1 MKWIFNPAIRLG
13 NQLSFKYKFLLWSCL
28 MLLPLAYSMTNLLGR
43 LQDDNVQA
51 NRELAGVANLAP
63 VPAIEQALLTH
74 RNLVTR
80 HAYEVDPVGDDQVK
94 AAAQAVDQSLQ
105 AFADTSQNNPSFEV
119 IQQGWAALQS
129 EAGKLEVEQSNLR
142 HDKLLTEVRHL
153 YKHITASSSL
163 IQDPALGTY
172 YMVILASERLPQ
184 LRDLLAQ
191 VRDRA
196 ATIAD
201 FGLFQAEG
209 YSGLRFRLDLIIATL
224 QELEADLTL
233 LYQIEPAYRAELG
246 QQTDALIQL
255 VRQGVET
262 MENKMM
268 KDQLVQLSTKEVQAL
283 GDKMDEAITA
293 LAGQVRQR
301 LEADLHQ
308 RLAANQ
314 RHFWWVTAPLT
325 ASLLLYL
332 YLMIGAYLSL
342 HDTVGRVRDIAARV
356 NAQDLSQHIEIIGQ
370 DELAAISRDY
380 NITLETLRTLM
391 QRVRENGVTVV
402 ESATEIEDR
411 TCRSQEVIADQQG
424 ETHQVATA
432 IKELAATSQDMAG
445 NALQAARMTQE
456 AQQVVGQGEAVVD
469 RTIKA
474 IDHINREVLRTAESI
489 GQLEQQCSQIGG
501 VISVIRGIA
510 EQTNLLALN
519 AAIEAARAGEQGR
532 GFAVVA
538 DEVRSLASRT
548 QGATVEIQQ
557 MIEQLQSGARASVN
571 AMSAASREAQEGVG
585 LAQEAQHAFGA
596 ITEKVDRMVD
606 TNAIIASAIEQQG
619 AVVNEIERNV
629 VRISDGSDEA
639 LQVAN
644 AARDAARQIHQLT
657 EQLRSMVQS
666 FVL

>member
-28 MLLPLAYSMTNLLGR
+28 MLLPLAYSMANLLGR
-43 LQDDNVQA
+43 LQDDSEQA
-51 NRELAGVANLAP
+51 NRELAGVVNLAP
-63 VPAIEQALLTH
+63 VPAIEQALLAH

-94 AAAQAVDQSLQ
+94 TAAQAVDQSLQ
-105 AFADTSQNNPSFEV
+105 AFADTRQNNPSFEV
-119 IQQGWAALQS
+119 LQQGWAALQS

-172 YMVILASERLPQ
+172 YMVILTSERLPQ

-209 YSGLRFRLDLIIATL
+209 YSGLRFRLDLINATL

-246 QQTDALIQL
+246 QQTDALMQL

-283 GDKMDEAITA
+283 GDNMDGAITA
-293 LAGQVRQR
+293 LAGHVRQR

-308 RLAANQ
+308 RLEANQ

-342 HDTVGRVRDIAARV
+342 RETVGRVRDIAARV
-356 NAQDLSQHIEIIGQ
+356 NARDLSQHIEIVGQ

-380 NITLETLRTLM
+380 NVTLETLRTLM
-391 QRVRENGVTVV
+391 LRVRENGVTVV
-402 ESATEIEDR
+402 ESATDIEAR

-456 AQQVVGQGEAVVD
+456 AQNVVGQGEDVVE

-474 IDHINREVLRTAESI
+474 IDHINREVLRTADTI

-538 DEVRSLASRT
+538 DEVRSLANRT

-557 MIEQLQSGARASVN
+557 MIEQLQSGARASVT
-571 AMSAASREAQEGVG
+571 AMSAASHEAQEGVG
-585 LAQEAQHAFGA
+585 LAQEAKQAFGA
-596 ITEKVDRMVD
+596 ITEKVDQMVD

-657 EQLRSMVQS
+657 EQLRAMVQS

>member
-43 LQDDNVQA
+43 LQDDNAQA
-51 NRELAGVANLAP
+51 NRELAGVVNLAP
-63 VPAIEQALLTH
+63 IPAIEQALLTH

-105 AFADTSQNNPSFEV
+105 AFADTRQHTPSFEV

-153 YKHITASSSL
+153 YKHITAASSL

-209 YSGLRFRLDLIIATL
+209 YSGLRFRLDLISATL

-246 QQTDALIQL
+246 QQTDALMQL

-293 LAGQVRQR
+293 LAGHVRQR
-301 LEADLHQ
+301 LEADLRQ
-308 RLAANQ
+308 RLEANQ

-342 HDTVGRVRDIAARV
+342 RETVARVRDIAARV
-356 NAQDLSQHIEIIGQ
+356 NAQDLSQHIEIVGQ

-380 NITLETLRTLM
+380 NVTLETLRTLM
-391 QRVRENGVTVV
+391 LRVRENGVTVV
-402 ESATEIEDR
+402 ESATEIEAR

-456 AQQVVGQGEAVVD
+456 AQNVVGQGEDVVE

-474 IDHINREVLRTAESI
+474 IDHINREVLRTADTI

-538 DEVRSLASRT
+538 DEVRSLANRT

-557 MIEQLQSGARASVN
+557 MIEQLQSGARASVT
-571 AMSAASREAQEGVG
+571 AMSAASHEAQEGVG
-585 LAQEAQHAFGA
+585 LAQEAQQAFGA

-657 EQLRSMVQS
+657 EQLRAMVQS

>member
-13 NQLSFKYKFLLWSCL
+13 NQLYFKYKFLIWSCL
-28 MLLPLAYSMTNLLGR
+28 MLLPLAYSMANLLGR

-51 NRELAGVANLAP
+51 NRELAGVVNLAP
-63 VPAIEQALLTH
+63 VPAIEQALITH

-94 AAAQAVDQSLQ
+94 AAAQAVAQSLQ
-105 AFADTSQNNPSFEV
+105 AFADTRQNNPSFEV

-209 YSGLRFRLDLIIATL
+209 YSGLRFRLDLISATL

-233 LYQIEPAYRAELG
+233 LYQIEPAYRAEQG

-268 KDQLVQLSTKEVQAL
+268 KDQLVQLSTKEVQAQ

-308 RLAANQ
+308 RLTANQ

-342 HDTVGRVRDIAARV
+342 RDTVGRVRDIAARV
-356 NAQDLSQHIEIIGQ
+356 NAQDLSQHIEIVGQ

-380 NITLETLRTLM
+380 NVTLETLRTLM
-391 QRVRENGVTVV
+391 RRVRENGVTVV
-402 ESATEIEDR
+402 ESATEIEAR

-456 AQQVVGQGEAVVD
+456 AQNVVGQGEDVVE

-474 IDHINREVLRTAESI
+474 IDHINREVLRTADTI

-538 DEVRSLASRT
+538 DEVRSLANRT

-557 MIEQLQSGARASVN
+557 MIEQLQSGARASVT
-571 AMSAASREAQEGVG
+571 AMSAASHEAQEGVG
-585 LAQEAQHAFGA
+585 LAQEAKQAFGA

-657 EQLRSMVQS
+657 EQLRAMVQS

>member
-43 LQDDNVQA
+43 LQDDNAQA
-51 NRELAGVANLAP
+51 NRELAGVVNLAP
-63 VPAIEQALLTH
+63 IPAIEQALLTH
-74 RNLVTR
+74 RNLMTR
-80 HAYEVDPVGDDQVK
+80 HAYEVDPVGDDQLK
-94 AAAQAVDQSLQ
+94 AAAQAVELSLQ
-105 AFADTSQNNPSFEV
+105 AFADTRQNNPSFEV

-209 YSGLRFRLDLIIATL
+209 YSGLRFRLDLISATL

-233 LYQIEPAYRAELG
+233 LYQMEPAYRAELG

-255 VRQGVET
+255 VRQGIET

-301 LEADLHQ
+301 LEADLRQ

-342 HDTVGRVRDIAARV
+342 RDTVGRVRDIAARV
-356 NAQDLSQHIEIIGQ
+356 NAQDLSQHIEIVGQ

-380 NITLETLRTLM
+380 NVTLETLRTLM
-391 QRVRENGVTVV
+391 LRVRENGVTVV
-402 ESATEIEDR
+402 ESATEIEAR

-456 AQQVVGQGEAVVD
+456 AQNVVGQGEAVVD

-474 IDHINREVLRTAESI
+474 IDHINREVLRTADTI

-538 DEVRSLASRT
+538 DEVRSLANRT

-557 MIEQLQSGARASVN
+557 MIEQLQSGARASVT
-571 AMSAASREAQEGVG
+571 AMSAASHEAQEGVG
-585 LAQEAQHAFGA
+585 LAQEAKQAFGA

-657 EQLRSMVQS
+657 EQLRAMVQS

>member
-43 LQDDNVQA
+43 LQDDNAQA
-51 NRELAGVANLAP
+51 NRELAGVVNLAP

-74 RNLVTR
+74 RNLVTQ
-80 HAYEVDPVGDDQVK
+80 HAYEQNPVGEDKVK
-94 AAAQAVDQSLQ
+94 AAAQAVDDSLRT
-105 AFADTSQNNPSFEV
+105 FADTRQENPAFDALK
-119 IQQGWAALQS
+119 QGWAALQS
-129 EAGKLEVEQSNLR
+129 EGSKLEVDQSNLR

-172 YMVILASERLPQ
+172 YMVILANERLPQ
-184 LRDLLAQ
+184 LRDLLTQ

-209 YSGLRFRLDLIIATL
+209 YSGLRFRLDLISATL

-233 LYQIEPAYRAELG
+233 LYQMEPAYRAELG

-255 VRQGVET
+255 VRQGIET

-293 LAGQVRQR
+293 LAGQVRQQ

-325 ASLLLYL
+325 ISLLLYL

-342 HDTVGRVRDIAARV
+342 RETVGRVRDIAARV
-356 NAQDLSQHIEIIGQ
+356 NAQDLSQHIEIVGQ

-380 NITLETLRTLM
+380 NVTLETLRTLM
-391 QRVRENGVTVV
+391 LRVRENGVTVV
-402 ESATEIEDR
+402 ESATEIEAR
-411 TCRSQEVIADQQG
+411 TSRSQEVIADQQG

-456 AQQVVGQGEAVVD
+456 AQNVVGQGEDVVE

-474 IDHINREVLRTAESI
+474 IDHINREVLRTADTI

-538 DEVRSLASRT
+538 DEVRSLANRT

-557 MIEQLQSGARASVN
+557 MIEQLQSGARASVT
-571 AMSAASREAQEGVG
+571 AMSAASHEAQEGVG
-585 LAQEAQHAFGA
+585 LAQEAKQAFGA

-644 AARDAARQIHQLT
+644 AASDAARQIHQLT
-657 EQLRSMVQS
+657 EQLRAMVQS

>member
-51 NRELAGVANLAP
+51 NRELAGVVNLTP

-94 AAAQAVDQSLQ
+94 AAAQTVDQSLQ
-105 AFADTSQNNPSFEV
+105 AFADTRQNTPSFEV

-209 YSGLRFRLDLIIATL
+209 YSGLRFRLDLISATL

-246 QQTDALIQL
+246 QQTDALMQL

-301 LEADLHQ
+301 LEADLRQ

-342 HDTVGRVRDIAARV
+342 RETVARVRDIAARV
-356 NAQDLSQHIEIIGQ
+356 NAQDLSQHIEIVGQ

-380 NITLETLRTLM
+380 NVTLETLRTLM
-391 QRVRENGVTVV
+391 LRVRENGVTVV
-402 ESATEIEDR
+402 ESATDIEAR

-432 IKELAATSQDMAG
+432 IKELAATLQDMAG

-456 AQQVVGQGEAVVD
+456 AQNVVGQGEDVVE

-474 IDHINREVLRTAESI
+474 IDHINREVLRTADTI

-538 DEVRSLASRT
+538 DEVRSLANRT

-557 MIEQLQSGARASVN
+557 MIEQLQSGARASVT
-571 AMSAASREAQEGVG
+571 AMSAASHEAQEGVG
-585 LAQEAQHAFGA
+585 LAQEAKQAFGA

-657 EQLRSMVQS
+657 EQLRAMVQS

>member
-105 AFADTSQNNPSFEV
+105 AFADTRQNNPSFEV

-209 YSGLRFRLDLIIATL
+209 YSGLRFRLDLISATL

-262 MENKMM
+262 IENKMM

-293 LAGQVRQR
+293 LAGQVRRR

-308 RLAANQ
+308 RLTDNQ

-342 HDTVGRVRDIAARV
+342 RDTVGRVRDIAARV
-356 NAQDLSQHIEIIGQ
+356 NAQDLSQHIEIVGQ

-380 NITLETLRTLM
+380 NVTLETLRTLM
-391 QRVRENGVTVV
+391 LRVRENGVTVV
-402 ESATEIEDR
+402 ESATEIEAR

-456 AQQVVGQGEAVVD
+456 AQNVVGQGEDVVE

-474 IDHINREVLRTAESI
+474 IDHINREVLRTADTI

-501 VISVIRGIA
+501 VISVIRSIA

-538 DEVRSLASRT
+538 DEVRSLANRT

-557 MIEQLQSGARASVN
+557 MIEQLQSGARASVT
-571 AMSAASREAQEGVG
+571 AMSAASHEAQEGVG
-585 LAQEAQHAFGA
+585 LAQEAKQAFGA

-657 EQLRSMVQS
+657 EQLRAMVQS

>member
-51 NRELAGVANLAP
+51 NRELAGVVNLAP

-80 HAYEVDPVGDDQVK
+80 HAYEVDPVGDDQVN

-105 AFADTSQNNPSFEV
+105 AFADTRQNNPSFEV
-119 IQQGWAALQS
+119 IQQSWAALQS

-209 YSGLRFRLDLIIATL
+209 YSGLRFRLDLISATL

-233 LYQIEPAYRAELG
+233 LYQMEPAYRAELG

-268 KDQLVQLSTKEVQAL
+268 KDQLAQLSTKEVQAL

-293 LAGQVRQR
+293 VAGQVRQR

-308 RLAANQ
+308 RLTANQ
-314 RHFWWVTAPLT
+314 RHFWWITAPLT

-342 HDTVGRVRDIAARV
+342 RDTVGRVRDIAARV
-356 NAQDLSQHIEIIGQ
+356 NAQDLSQHIEIVGQ

-380 NITLETLRTLM
+380 NVTLETLRTLM
-391 QRVRENGVTVV
+391 LRVRENGVTVV
-402 ESATEIEDR
+402 ESATEIEAR

-456 AQQVVGQGEAVVD
+456 AQNVVGQGEDVVE

-474 IDHINREVLRTAESI
+474 IDHINREVLRTADTI

-501 VISVIRGIA
+501 VISVIRSIA

-538 DEVRSLASRT
+538 DEVRSLANRT

-557 MIEQLQSGARASVN
+557 MIEQLQSGARASVT
-571 AMSAASREAQEGVG
+571 AMSAASHEAQEGVG
-585 LAQEAQHAFGA
+585 LAQEAKQAFGA

-644 AARDAARQIHQLT
+644 TARDAARQIHQLT
-657 EQLRSMVQS
+657 EQLRAMVQS

>member
-51 NRELAGVANLAP
+51 NRELAGVVNLTP

-105 AFADTSQNNPSFEV
+105 AFADTRQNNPSFEV

-209 YSGLRFRLDLIIATL
+209 YSGLRFRLDLISATL

-233 LYQIEPAYRAELG
+233 LYQIEPAYRTELG
-246 QQTDALIQL
+246 QQTDALMQL

-301 LEADLHQ
+301 LEADLRQ

-342 HDTVGRVRDIAARV
+342 RETVGRVRDIAARV
-356 NAQDLSQHIEIIGQ
+356 NAQDLSQHIEIVGQ

-380 NITLETLRTLM
+380 NVTLETLRTLM
-391 QRVRENGVTVV
+391 LRVRENGVTVV
-402 ESATEIEDR
+402 ESATEIEAR

-456 AQQVVGQGEAVVD
+456 AQNVVGQGEDVVE

-474 IDHINREVLRTAESI
+474 INHINREVLRTADTI

-538 DEVRSLASRT
+538 DEVRSLANRT

-557 MIEQLQSGARASVN
+557 MIEQLQSGARASVT
-571 AMSAASREAQEGVG
+571 AMSAASHEAQEGVG
-585 LAQEAQHAFGA
+585 LAQEAKQAFGA

-657 EQLRSMVQS
+657 EQLRAMVQS

>member
-1 MKWIFNPAIRLG
+1 MQWIFNPAIRLG

-51 NRELAGVANLAP
+51 NRELAGVVNLAP
-63 VPAIEQALLTH
+63 IPAIEQALLTH

-105 AFADTSQNNPSFEV
+105 AFADTRQNNPSFEV

-129 EAGKLEVEQSNLR
+129 KAKLEVEQSNLH

-209 YSGLRFRLDLIIATL
+209 YSGLRFRLDLISATL
-224 QELEADLTL
+224 QELEADLIL

-314 RHFWWVTAPLT
+314 RHFWWVTASLT
-325 ASLLLYL
+325 VSLLLYL

-342 HDTVGRVRDIAARV
+342 RDTVGRVRDIAARV
-356 NAQDLSQHIEIIGQ
+356 NAQDLSQHIEIVGQ

-380 NITLETLRTLM
+380 NVTLETLRTLM
-391 QRVRENGVTVV
+391 RRVRENGVTVV
-402 ESATEIEDR
+402 ESATEIEAR

-456 AQQVVGQGEAVVD
+456 AQNVVGQGEDVVE

-474 IDHINREVLRTAESI
+474 IDHINREVLRTADTI

-538 DEVRSLASRT
+538 DEVRSLANRT

-557 MIEQLQSGARASVN
+557 MIEQLQSGARASVT
-571 AMSAASREAQEGVG
+571 AMSAASHEAQEGVG
-585 LAQEAQHAFGA
+585 LAQEAKQAFGA

-606 TNAIIASAIEQQG
+606 TNAIIANAIEQQG

-657 EQLRSMVQS
+657 EQLRAMVQS

>member
-28 MLLPLAYSMTNLLGR
+28 MLLPLAYSMANLLGR

-51 NRELAGVANLAP
+51 NRELAGVVNLTP

-105 AFADTSQNNPSFEV
+105 AFADTRQNNPSFEV

-209 YSGLRFRLDLIIATL
+209 YSGLRFRLDLISATL

-233 LYQIEPAYRAELG
+233 LYQMEPAYRAELG
-246 QQTDALIQL
+246 KQTDALIQL

-293 LAGQVRQR
+293 LASQVRQR
-301 LEADLHQ
+301 LEADLRQ

-325 ASLLLYL
+325 VSLLLYL

-342 HDTVGRVRDIAARV
+342 RDTVGRVRDIAARV
-356 NAQDLSQHIEIIGQ
+356 NAQDLSQHIEIVGQ

-380 NITLETLRTLM
+380 NVTLETLRTLM
-391 QRVRENGVTVV
+391 LRVRENGVTVV
-402 ESATEIEDR
+402 ESATEIEAR

-456 AQQVVGQGEAVVD
+456 AQNVVGQGEDVVE

-474 IDHINREVLRTAESI
+474 IDHINREVLRTADTI

-538 DEVRSLASRT
+538 DEVRSLANRT

-557 MIEQLQSGARASVN
+557 MIEQLQSGARASVT
-571 AMSAASREAQEGVG
+571 AMSAASHEAQEGVG
-585 LAQEAQHAFGA
+585 LAQEAKQAFGA

-657 EQLRSMVQS
+657 EQLRAMVQS

>member
-51 NRELAGVANLAP
+51 NRELAGVVNLTP

-94 AAAQAVDQSLQ
+94 AAAQTVDQSLQ
-105 AFADTSQNNPSFEV
+105 AFANTRQPPPSFEV

-209 YSGLRFRLDLIIATL
+209 YSGLRFRLDLISATL

-233 LYQIEPAYRAELG
+233 LYQMEPAYRAELG

-308 RLAANQ
+308 RLTANQ

-342 HDTVGRVRDIAARV
+342 RDTVGRVRDIAARV
-356 NAQDLSQHIEIIGQ
+356 NAQDLSQHIEIVGQ

-380 NITLETLRTLM
+380 NVTLETLRTLM
-391 QRVRENGVTVV
+391 LRVRENGVTVV
-402 ESATEIEDR
+402 ESATEIEAR

-456 AQQVVGQGEAVVD
+456 AQNVVGQGEDVVE
-469 RTIKA
+469 RTIRA
-474 IDHINREVLRTAESI
+474 IDHINREVLRTADTI

-538 DEVRSLASRT
+538 DEVRSLANRT

-557 MIEQLQSGARASVN
+557 MIEQLQSGARASVT
-571 AMSAASREAQEGVG
+571 AMSAASHEAQEGVG
-585 LAQEAQHAFGA
+585 LAQEAKQAFGA

-657 EQLRSMVQS
+657 EQLRAMVQS

>member
-43 LQDDNVQA
+43 LQDDNAQA
-51 NRELAGVANLAP
+51 NRELAGVVNLAP
-63 VPAIEQALLTH
+63 IPAIEQALLTH
-74 RNLVTR
+74 RNLMTR
-80 HAYEVDPVGDDQVK
+80 HAYEVDPVGDDQLK

-105 AFADTSQNNPSFEV
+105 AFADTRQNNPSFEV

-209 YSGLRFRLDLIIATL
+209 YSGLRFRLDLISATL

-246 QQTDALIQL
+246 QQTDALMQL

-283 GDKMDEAITA
+283 GDKIDEAITA

-325 ASLLLYL
+325 VSLLLYL

-342 HDTVGRVRDIAARV
+342 RDTVGRVRDIAARV
-356 NAQDLSQHIEIIGQ
+356 NAQDLSQHIEIVGQ

-380 NITLETLRTLM
+380 NVTLETLRTLM
-391 QRVRENGVTVV
+391 LRVRENGVTVV
-402 ESATEIEDR
+402 ESATEIEAR

-456 AQQVVGQGEAVVD
+456 AQNVVGQGEDVVE

-474 IDHINREVLRTAESI
+474 IDHINREVLRTADTI

-538 DEVRSLASRT
+538 DEVRSLANRT

-557 MIEQLQSGARASVN
+557 MIEQLQSGARASVT
-571 AMSAASREAQEGVG
+571 AMSAASHEAQEGVG
-585 LAQEAQHAFGA
+585 LAQEAKQAFGA

-657 EQLRSMVQS
+657 EQLRAMVQS

>member
-43 LQDDNVQA
+43 LQDDNTQA
-51 NRELAGVANLAP
+51 NRELAGVVNLAP
-63 VPAIEQALLTH
+63 IPAIEQALLTH
-74 RNLVTR
+74 RNLMTR

-94 AAAQAVDQSLQ
+94 SAAQAVEQSLQ
-105 AFADTSQNNPSFEV
+105 AFADTHQNNPSFEV

-153 YKHITASSSL
+153 YKHITAASSL

-209 YSGLRFRLDLIIATL
+209 YSGLRFRLDLISATL

-246 QQTDALIQL
+246 QQTDALMQL

-293 LAGQVRQR
+293 LAGHVRQR
-301 LEADLHQ
+301 LEADLRQ

-342 HDTVGRVRDIAARV
+342 RETVARVRDIAARV
-356 NAQDLSQHIEIIGQ
+356 NAQDLSQHIEIVGQ

-380 NITLETLRTLM
+380 NVTLETLRTLM
-391 QRVRENGVTVV
+391 LRVRENGVTVV
-402 ESATEIEDR
+402 ESATEIEAR

-456 AQQVVGQGEAVVD
+456 AQNVVGQGEDVVE

-474 IDHINREVLRTAESI
+474 IDHINREVLRTAETI

-538 DEVRSLASRT
+538 DEVRSLANRT

-557 MIEQLQSGARASVN
+557 MIEQLQSGARASVT
-571 AMSAASREAQEGVG
+571 AMSAASHEAQEGVG
-585 LAQEAQHAFGA
+585 LAQEAQQAFGA

-657 EQLRSMVQS
+657 EQLRTMV
-666 FVL
+666 

>member
-28 MLLPLAYSMTNLLGR
+28 MLLPLAYSMANLLGR

-51 NRELAGVANLAP
+51 NRELAGVVNLAP

-80 HAYEVDPVGDDQVK
+80 HAYEVDPVDDDQVK

-105 AFADTSQNNPSFEV
+105 AFADTRQNNPSFEV
-119 IQQGWAALQS
+119 IQQGWAALQG

-184 LRDLLAQ
+184 MRDLLAQ

-209 YSGLRFRLDLIIATL
+209 YSGLRFRLDLISATL

-283 GDKMDEAITA
+283 GDKMDEAITT

-342 HDTVGRVRDIAARV
+342 RNTVGRVRDIAARV
-356 NAQDLSQHIEIIGQ
+356 NAQDLSQHIEIVGQ

-380 NITLETLRTLM
+380 NVTLETLRTLM
-391 QRVRENGVTVV
+391 LRVRENGVTVV
-402 ESATEIEDR
+402 ESATEIEAR

-432 IKELAATSQDMAG
+432 IKELSATSQDMAG

-456 AQQVVGQGEAVVD
+456 AQNVVGQGEDVVE

-474 IDHINREVLRTAESI
+474 IDHINREVLRTADTI

-538 DEVRSLASRT
+538 DEVRSLANRT

-557 MIEQLQSGARASVN
+557 MIEQLQSGARASVT
-571 AMSAASREAQEGVG
+571 AMSAASHEAQEGVG
-585 LAQEAQHAFGA
+585 LAQEAKQAFGA

-657 EQLRSMVQS
+657 EQLRAMVQS

>member
-43 LQDDNVQA
+43 LHDDNVQA
-51 NRELAGVANLAP
+51 NRELAGVANLAL

-105 AFADTSQNNPSFEV
+105 AFADTRQNNPSFEV

-209 YSGLRFRLDLIIATL
+209 YSGLRFRLDLISATL

-246 QQTDALIQL
+246 QQTDALMQL

-301 LEADLHQ
+301 LEADLRQ

-314 RHFWWVTAPLT
+314 HHFWWVTAPLT

-342 HDTVGRVRDIAARV
+342 RETVGRVRDIAARV
-356 NAQDLSQHIEIIGQ
+356 NAQDLSQHIEIVGQ

-380 NITLETLRTLM
+380 NVTLETLRTLM
-391 QRVRENGVTVV
+391 LRVRENGVTVV
-402 ESATEIEDR
+402 ESATEIEAR

-456 AQQVVGQGEAVVD
+456 AQNVVGQGEDVVE

-474 IDHINREVLRTAESI
+474 IDHINREVLRTADTI

-519 AAIEAARAGEQGR
+519 AAIEAARAGDQGR

-538 DEVRSLASRT
+538 DEVRSLANRT

-557 MIEQLQSGARASVN
+557 MIEQLQSGARASVT
-571 AMSAASREAQEGVG
+571 AMSAASHEAQEGVG
-585 LAQEAQHAFGA
+585 LAQEAKQAFGA

-657 EQLRSMVQS
+657 EQLRAMVQS

>member
-1 MKWIFNPAIRLG
+1 MKWIFNPAIKLG

-28 MLLPLAYSMTNLLGR
+28 MLLPLAYSMTNLLGQ
-43 LQDDNVQA
+43 LQDDNAQA
-51 NRELAGVANLAP
+51 NRELAGVVNLIP

-74 RNLVTR
+74 RNLMTR

-94 AAAQAVDQSLQ
+94 TAAQAVDQSLQ
-105 AFADTSQNNPSFEV
+105 AFADTRQNTPSFKV

-209 YSGLRFRLDLIIATL
+209 YSGLRFRLDLISATL

-255 VRQGVET
+255 VRQWGET

-325 ASLLLYL
+325 VSLLLYL

-342 HDTVGRVRDIAARV
+342 RETVGRVRDIAARV
-356 NAQDLSQHIEIIGQ
+356 NAQDLSQHIEIVGQ

-380 NITLETLRTLM
+380 NVTLETLRTLM
-391 QRVRENGVTVV
+391 RRVRENGVTVV

-411 TCRSQEVIADQQG
+411 TCRSQEVIAAQQG

-571 AMSAASREAQEGVG
+571 AMSAASREAQEGVD

-657 EQLRSMVQS
+657 EQLSAMVQS

>member
-51 NRELAGVANLAP
+51 NRELAGVVNLAP
-63 VPAIEQALLTH
+63 VPAIEQALLIH

-80 HAYEVDPVGDDQVK
+80 HAYEADPVGDDQVK

-105 AFADTSQNNPSFEV
+105 AFADTHQNNPSFEV

-209 YSGLRFRLDLIIATL
+209 YSGLRFRLDLISATL

-342 HDTVGRVRDIAARV
+342 RDTVGRVRDIAARV
-356 NAQDLSQHIEIIGQ
+356 NAQDLSQHIEIVGQ

-380 NITLETLRTLM
+380 NVTLETLRTLM
-391 QRVRENGVTVV
+391 LRVRENGVTVV
-402 ESATEIEDR
+402 ESATEIEAR
-411 TCRSQEVIADQQG
+411 TCRSQEVIAAQQG

-501 VISVIRGIA
+501 VISVIRSIA

-538 DEVRSLASRT
+538 DEVRSLANRT

-557 MIEQLQSGARASVN
+557 MIEQLQSGARASVT
-571 AMSAASREAQEGVG
+571 AMSAASHEAQEGVG
-585 LAQEAQHAFGA
+585 LAQEAKQAFGA

-657 EQLRSMVQS
+657 EQLRAMVQS

>member
-43 LQDDNVQA
+43 LQDDNAQA
-51 NRELAGVANLAP
+51 NRELTGVVNLAP

-105 AFADTSQNNPSFEV
+105 AFADTRQNNPSFEV

-209 YSGLRFRLDLIIATL
+209 YSGLRFRLDLISATL

-342 HDTVGRVRDIAARV
+342 RDTVGRVRDIAARV
-356 NAQDLSQHIEIIGQ
+356 NAQDLSQHIEIVGQ

-380 NITLETLRTLM
+380 NVTLETLRTLM
-391 QRVRENGVTVV
+391 LRVRENGVTVV
-402 ESATEIEDR
+402 ESATEIEAR

-456 AQQVVGQGEAVVD
+456 AQNVVGQGEDVVE

-474 IDHINREVLRTAESI
+474 IDHINREVLRTADTI

-519 AAIEAARAGEQGR
+519 AAIEAARASEQGR

-538 DEVRSLASRT
+538 DEVRSLANRT

-557 MIEQLQSGARASVN
+557 MIEQLQSGARASVT
-571 AMSAASREAQEGVG
+571 AMSAASHEAQEGVG
-585 LAQEAQHAFGA
+585 LAQEAKQAFGA

-657 EQLRSMVQS
+657 EQLRAMVQS

>member
-51 NRELAGVANLAP
+51 NRELAGVVNLTP

-105 AFADTSQNNPSFEV
+105 AFADTRQNNPSFEV
-119 IQQGWAALQS
+119 IQQGWAALQN

-209 YSGLRFRLDLIIATL
+209 YSGLRFRLDLISATL

-308 RLAANQ
+308 RLTANQ

-342 HDTVGRVRDIAARV
+342 RETVGRVRDIAARV
-356 NAQDLSQHIEIIGQ
+356 NAQDLSQHIEIVGQ

-380 NITLETLRTLM
+380 NVTLETLRTLM
-391 QRVRENGVTVV
+391 LRVRENGVTVV
-402 ESATEIEDR
+402 ESATEIEAR
-411 TCRSQEVIADQQG
+411 TSRSQEVIADQQG

-456 AQQVVGQGEAVVD
+456 AQNVVGQGEDVVE

-474 IDHINREVLRTAESI
+474 IDHINREVLRTADTI

-538 DEVRSLASRT
+538 DEVRSLANRT
-548 QGATVEIQQ
+548 QGATVETQQ
-557 MIEQLQSGARASVN
+557 MIEQLQSGARASVT
-571 AMSAASREAQEGVG
+571 AMSAASHEAQEGVG
-585 LAQEAQHAFGA
+585 LAQEAKQAFGA

-657 EQLRSMVQS
+657 EQLRAMVQS

>member
-51 NRELAGVANLAP
+51 NRELAGVVNLAP
-63 VPAIEQALLTH
+63 VPAIEQALLNH

-80 HAYEVDPVGDDQVK
+80 HAHEVDPVGDDQVK

-105 AFADTSQNNPSFEV
+105 AFADTRQNNPSFEV
-119 IQQGWAALQS
+119 IKQGWAALQG

-209 YSGLRFRLDLIIATL
+209 YSGLRFRLDLISATL

-268 KDQLVQLSTKEVQAL
+268 KDQLMQLSTKEVQAL

-301 LEADLHQ
+301 LEADLRQ

-342 HDTVGRVRDIAARV
+342 RETVARVRDIAARV
-356 NAQDLSQHIEIIGQ
+356 NTQDLSQHIEIVGL

-380 NITLETLRTLM
+380 NVTLETLRTLM
-391 QRVRENGVTVV
+391 LRVRENGVTVV
-402 ESATEIEDR
+402 ESATEIEAR

-456 AQQVVGQGEAVVD
+456 AQNVVGQGEDVVE

-474 IDHINREVLRTAESI
+474 IDHINREVLRTADTI

-538 DEVRSLASRT
+538 DEVRSLANRT

-557 MIEQLQSGARASVN
+557 MIEQLQSGARASVT
-571 AMSAASREAQEGVG
+571 AMSAASHEAQEGVG
-585 LAQEAQHAFGA
+585 LAQEAKQAFGA

-657 EQLRSMVQS
+657 EQLRAMVQS

>member
-43 LQDDNVQA
+43 LHDDNVQA
-51 NRELAGVANLAP
+51 NRELAGVANLTP

-80 HAYEVDPVGDDQVK
+80 HAYELDPVGDDQVK

-105 AFADTSQNNPSFEV
+105 AFADTRQNNPSFEV

-209 YSGLRFRLDLIIATL
+209 YSGLRFRLDLISATL

-293 LAGQVRQR
+293 LAGEVRQR

-325 ASLLLYL
+325 ACLLLYL

-342 HDTVGRVRDIAARV
+342 RETVGRVRDIAARV
-356 NAQDLSQHIEIIGQ
+356 NAQDLSQHIEIVGQ

-380 NITLETLRTLM
+380 NVTLETLRTLM
-391 QRVRENGVTVV
+391 LRVRENGVTVV
-402 ESATEIEDR
+402 ESATEIEAR

-456 AQQVVGQGEAVVD
+456 AQNVVGQGEDVVE

-474 IDHINREVLRTAESI
+474 IDHINREVLRTADTI

-538 DEVRSLASRT
+538 DEVRSLANRT

-557 MIEQLQSGARASVN
+557 MIEQLQSGARASVT
-571 AMSAASREAQEGVG
+571 AMSAASHEAQEGVG
-585 LAQEAQHAFGA
+585 LAQEAKQAFGA

-657 EQLRSMVQS
+657 EQLRAMVQS

>member
-28 MLLPLAYSMTNLLGR
+28 MLLPLAYSMANLLGR

-51 NRELAGVANLAP
+51 NRELAGVVNLTP

-105 AFADTSQNNPSFEV
+105 AFADTRQNNPSFEV

-209 YSGLRFRLDLIIATL
+209 YSGLRFRLDLISATL

-283 GDKMDEAITA
+283 GDNMDEAITA

-325 ASLLLYL
+325 VSLLLYL

-342 HDTVGRVRDIAARV
+342 RDTVGRVRDIAARV
-356 NAQDLSQHIEIIGQ
+356 NAQDLSQHIEIVGQ

-380 NITLETLRTLM
+380 NVTLETLRTLM
-391 QRVRENGVTVV
+391 RRVRENGVTVV
-402 ESATEIEDR
+402 ESATEIEAR

-456 AQQVVGQGEAVVD
+456 AQNVVGQGEDVVE

-474 IDHINREVLRTAESI
+474 IDHINREILRTAESI

-538 DEVRSLASRT
+538 DEVRSLANRT

-557 MIEQLQSGARASVN
+557 MIEQLQSGARASVT
-571 AMSAASREAQEGVG
+571 AMSAASHEAQEGVG
-585 LAQEAQHAFGA
+585 LAQEAKQAFGA

-657 EQLRSMVQS
+657 EQLRAMVQS

>member
-28 MLLPLAYSMTNLLGR
+28 MLLPLAYSMANLLGR
-43 LQDDNVQA
+43 LQDDNAQA
-51 NRELAGVANLAP
+51 NRELAGVANLTP

-94 AAAQAVDQSLQ
+94 AAAQIVAQSLQ
-105 AFADTSQNNPSFEV
+105 AFADTRQNNPSFEV
-119 IQQGWAALQS
+119 IQQGWAALLS

-209 YSGLRFRLDLIIATL
+209 YSGLRFRLDLISATL

-233 LYQIEPAYRAELG
+233 LYQMEPAYRAELG

-283 GDKMDEAITA
+283 GDKVDEAITA

-301 LEADLHQ
+301 LEADLHH

-325 ASLLLYL
+325 VSLLLYL

-342 HDTVGRVRDIAARV
+342 RDTVGRVRDIAARV
-356 NAQDLSQHIEIIGQ
+356 NAQDLSQHIEIVGQ

-380 NITLETLRTLM
+380 NVTLETLRTLM
-391 QRVRENGVTVV
+391 LRVRENGVTVV
-402 ESATEIEDR
+402 ESATEIEAR

-456 AQQVVGQGEAVVD
+456 AQNVVGQGEDVVE

-474 IDHINREVLRTAESI
+474 IDHINREVLRTADTI

-538 DEVRSLASRT
+538 DEVRSLANRT

-557 MIEQLQSGARASVN
+557 MIEQLQSGARASVT
-571 AMSAASREAQEGVG
+571 AMSAASHEAQEGVG
-585 LAQEAQHAFGA
+585 LAQEAKQAFGA

-657 EQLRSMVQS
+657 EQLRAMVQS

>member
-28 MLLPLAYSMTNLLGR
+28 MLLPLAYSMANLLGR

-105 AFADTSQNNPSFEV
+105 AFADTRQNNPSFEV
-119 IQQGWAALQS
+119 IQPGWAALQS

-209 YSGLRFRLDLIIATL
+209 YSGLRFRLDLISATL

-268 KDQLVQLSTKEVQAL
+268 KDQLVQLPTKEVQAL

-342 HDTVGRVRDIAARV
+342 RETVGRVRDIAARV
-356 NAQDLSQHIEIIGQ
+356 NAQDLSQHIEIVGQ

-380 NITLETLRTLM
+380 NVTLETLRTLM
-391 QRVRENGVTVV
+391 LRVRENGVTVV
-402 ESATEIEDR
+402 ESATEIEAR

-456 AQQVVGQGEAVVD
+456 AQNVVGQGEDVVE

-474 IDHINREVLRTAESI
+474 IDHINREVLRTADTI

-538 DEVRSLASRT
+538 DEVRSLANRT

-557 MIEQLQSGARASVN
+557 MIEQLQSGARASVT
-571 AMSAASREAQEGVG
+571 AMSAASHEAQEGVG
-585 LAQEAQHAFGA
+585 LAQEAKQAFGA

-657 EQLRSMVQS
+657 EQLRAMVQS

>member
-43 LQDDNVQA
+43 LQDDNAQA
-51 NRELAGVANLAP
+51 NRELAGVVNLAP
-63 VPAIEQALLTH
+63 IPAIEQALLTH
-74 RNLVTR
+74 RNLMTR
-80 HAYEVDPVGDDQVK
+80 HAYEVDPVGDDQLK

-105 AFADTSQNNPSFEV
+105 AFADTRQHNPSFEV

-209 YSGLRFRLDLIIATL
+209 YSGLRFRLDLISATL

-246 QQTDALIQL
+246 QQTDALMQL

-301 LEADLHQ
+301 LEADLRQ

-342 HDTVGRVRDIAARV
+342 RETVARVRDIAARV
-356 NAQDLSQHIEIIGQ
+356 NAQDLSQHIEIVGQ

-380 NITLETLRTLM
+380 NVTLETLRTLM
-391 QRVRENGVTVV
+391 LRVRENGVTVV
-402 ESATEIEDR
+402 ESATEIEAR

-456 AQQVVGQGEAVVD
+456 AQNVVGQGEDVVE

-474 IDHINREVLRTAESI
+474 IDHINREVLRTADTI

-538 DEVRSLASRT
+538 DEVRSLANRT

-557 MIEQLQSGARASVN
+557 MIEQLQSGARASVT
-571 AMSAASREAQEGVG
+571 AMSAASHEAQEGVG
-585 LAQEAQHAFGA
+585 LAQEAQQAFGA

-657 EQLRSMVQS
+657 EQLRAMVQS

>member
-28 MLLPLAYSMTNLLGR
+28 MLLPLAYSMANLLGR
-43 LQDDNVQA
+43 LQDDNEQA
-51 NRELAGVANLAP
+51 RKELAGVINLTP

-74 RNLVTR
+74 RNLVTQ
-80 HAYEVDPVGDDQVK
+80 HAYEQNPVGEDKVK
-94 AAAQAVDQSLQ
+94 AAAQAVEDSLR
-105 AFADTSQNNPSFEV
+105 AFADTRQENPAFDALK
-119 IQQGWAALQS
+119 QGWTALQS
-129 EAGKLEVEQSNLR
+129 EGSKQEVDQSNLR

-153 YKHITASSSL
+153 YKNITAASSL

-172 YMVILASERLPQ
+172 YMVILTSERLPQ

-209 YSGLRFRLDLIIATL
+209 YSGLRFRLDLINATL

-246 QQTDALIQL
+246 QQTDALLQQ
-255 VRQGVET
+255 VRQGVDT

-268 KDQLVQLSTKEVQAL
+268 KDQLVQLSTKEVLAL
-283 GDKMDEAITA
+283 GDGLDNTITK

-308 RLAANQ
+308 RMAANQ

-325 ASLLLYL
+325 AILLLYI

-342 HDTVGRVRDIAARV
+342 RDTVGRVREIAARV
-356 NAQDLSQHIEIIGQ
+356 NAQDLSQHIEIVGQ

-391 QRVRENGVTVV
+391 RRVRENGVTVV

-411 TCRSQEVIADQQG
+411 TCRSQEVIAAQQG

-644 AARDAARQIHQLT
+644 EARDAARQIHQLT

>member
-28 MLLPLAYSMTNLLGR
+28 MLLPLAYSMANLLGR
-43 LQDDNVQA
+43 LQDDSEQA
-51 NRELAGVANLAP
+51 NRELAGVVNLAP
-63 VPAIEQALLTH
+63 LPAIEQALLTH

-105 AFADTSQNNPSFEV
+105 AFADTRQNNPSFDALK
-119 IQQGWAALQS
+119 QGWAALQS
-129 EAGKLEVEQSNLR
+129 EVGKLEVEQSNLR
-142 HDKLLTEVRHL
+142 HDKLLTGVRHL

-172 YMVILASERLPQ
+172 YMVILSSERLPQ

-209 YSGLRFRLDLIIATL
+209 YSGLRFRLDLINATL

-246 QQTDALIQL
+246 QQTDALMQL

-283 GDKMDEAITA
+283 GDNMDGAITA
-293 LAGQVRQR
+293 LAGHVRQR

-314 RHFWWVTAPLT
+314 HHFWWVTAPLT

-342 HDTVGRVRDIAARV
+342 RETVGRVRDIAARV
-356 NAQDLSQHIEIIGQ
+356 NARDLSQQIEIVGQ

-380 NITLETLRTLM
+380 NVTLETLRTLM
-391 QRVRENGVTVV
+391 LRVRENGVTVV
-402 ESATEIEDR
+402 ESATDIEAR

-456 AQQVVGQGEAVVD
+456 AQNVVGQGEDVVE

-474 IDHINREVLRTAESI
+474 IDHINREVLRTADTI

-538 DEVRSLASRT
+538 DEVRSLANRT

-557 MIEQLQSGARASVN
+557 MIEQLQSGARASVT
-571 AMSAASREAQEGVG
+571 AMSAASHEAQEGVG
-585 LAQEAQHAFGA
+585 LAQEAKQAFGA

-657 EQLRSMVQS
+657 EQLRAMVQS

>member
-43 LQDDNVQA
+43 LQDDNEQA
-51 NRELAGVANLAP
+51 RKELAGVINLAP

-94 AAAQAVDQSLQ
+94 AAAQTVDQSLQ
-105 AFADTSQNNPSFEV
+105 AFADTRQNTPSFEV

-172 YMVILASERLPQ
+172 YMVILANERLPQ

-209 YSGLRFRLDLIIATL
+209 YSGLRFRLDLISATL

-233 LYQIEPAYRAELG
+233 LYQMEPTYRAELG

-356 NAQDLSQHIEIIGQ
+356 NAQDLSQHIEIVGQ

-380 NITLETLRTLM
+380 NVTLETLRTLM
-391 QRVRENGVTVV
+391 LRVRENGVTVV
-402 ESATEIEDR
+402 ESATEIEAR

-432 IKELAATSQDMAG
+432 IKELAATLQDMAG
-445 NALQAARMTQE
+445 NALQAAHMTQE
-456 AQQVVGQGEAVVD
+456 AQNVVGQGEDVVE

-474 IDHINREVLRTAESI
+474 IDHINREVLRTADTI

-538 DEVRSLASRT
+538 DEVRSLANRT

-557 MIEQLQSGARASVN
+557 MIEQLQSGARSSVT
-571 AMSAASREAQEGVG
+571 AMSAASHEAQEGVG
-585 LAQEAQHAFGA
+585 LAQEAKQAFGA

-657 EQLRSMVQS
+657 EQLRAMVQS

>member
-43 LQDDNVQA
+43 LQDDNAQA
-51 NRELAGVANLAP
+51 NRELAGVVNLAP
-63 VPAIEQALLTH
+63 IPAIEQALLTH
-74 RNLVTR
+74 RNLMTR
-80 HAYEVDPVGDDQVK
+80 HAYEVDPVGDDQLK
-94 AAAQAVDQSLQ
+94 AAAQAVELSLQ
-105 AFADTSQNNPSFEV
+105 AFADTRQHNPSFEV

-153 YKHITASSSL
+153 YKHITAASSL

-209 YSGLRFRLDLIIATL
+209 YSGLRFRLDLISATL

-246 QQTDALIQL
+246 QQTDALMQL

-293 LAGQVRQR
+293 LAGHVRQR
-301 LEADLHQ
+301 LEADLRQ

-342 HDTVGRVRDIAARV
+342 RETVARVRDIAARV
-356 NAQDLSQHIEIIGQ
+356 NAQDLSQHIEIVGQ

-380 NITLETLRTLM
+380 NVTLETLRTLM
-391 QRVRENGVTVV
+391 LRVRENGVTVV
-402 ESATEIEDR
+402 ESATDIEAR

-456 AQQVVGQGEAVVD
+456 AQNVVGQGEDVVE

-474 IDHINREVLRTAESI
+474 IDHINREVLRTADTI

-538 DEVRSLASRT
+538 DEVRSLANRT

-557 MIEQLQSGARASVN
+557 MIEQLQSGARASVT
-571 AMSAASREAQEGVG
+571 AMSAASHEAQEGVG
-585 LAQEAQHAFGA
+585 LAQEAQQAFGA

-657 EQLRSMVQS
+657 EQLRAMVQS

>member
-28 MLLPLAYSMTNLLGR
+28 MLLPLTYSMTNLLGR

-51 NRELAGVANLAP
+51 NRELAGVVNLAP

-105 AFADTSQNNPSFEV
+105 AFADTRQNTPSFEV

-209 YSGLRFRLDLIIATL
+209 YSGLRFRLDLISATL

-308 RLAANQ
+308 RLTANQ

-342 HDTVGRVRDIAARV
+342 RDTVGRVRYIAARV
-356 NAQDLSQHIEIIGQ
+356 NAQDLSQHIEIVGQ

-380 NITLETLRTLM
+380 NVTLETLRTLM
-391 QRVRENGVTVV
+391 RRVRENGVTVV
-402 ESATEIEDR
+402 ESATEIEAR

-432 IKELAATSQDMAG
+432 VKELAATSQDMAG

-456 AQQVVGQGEAVVD
+456 AQNVVGQGEDVVE

-474 IDHINREVLRTAESI
+474 IDHINREVLRTADTI
-489 GQLEQQCSQIGG
+489 GQLEQQCSQIGS

-538 DEVRSLASRT
+538 DEVRSLANRT

-557 MIEQLQSGARASVN
+557 MIEQLQSGARASVT
-571 AMSAASREAQEGVG
+571 AMSAASHEAQEGVG
-585 LAQEAQHAFGA
+585 LAQEAKQAFGA

-657 EQLRSMVQS
+657 EQLRAMVQS

>member
-28 MLLPLAYSMTNLLGR
+28 MLLPLTYSMTNLLGR

-51 NRELAGVANLAP
+51 NRELAGVVNLAP

-105 AFADTSQNNPSFEV
+105 AFADTRQNNPSFEV

-153 YKHITASSSL
+153 YKHITAASSL

-209 YSGLRFRLDLIIATL
+209 YSGLRFRLDLISATL

-233 LYQIEPAYRAELG
+233 LYQMEPAYRAELG

-308 RLAANQ
+308 RLTANQ

-325 ASLLLYL
+325 ISLLLYL

-342 HDTVGRVRDIAARV
+342 RDTVGRVRDIAARV
-356 NAQDLSQHIEIIGQ
+356 NAQDLSQHIEIVGQ

-380 NITLETLRTLM
+380 NVTLETLRTLM
-391 QRVRENGVTVV
+391 LRVRENGVTVV
-402 ESATEIEDR
+402 ESATEIEAR

-456 AQQVVGQGEAVVD
+456 AQNVVGQGEDVVE

-474 IDHINREVLRTAESI
+474 IDHINREVLRTADTI

-501 VISVIRGIA
+501 VISVIRSIA

-538 DEVRSLASRT
+538 DEVRSLANRT

-557 MIEQLQSGARASVN
+557 MIEQLQSGARASVT
-571 AMSAASREAQEGVG
+571 AMSAASHEAQEGVG
-585 LAQEAQHAFGA
+585 LAQEAKQAFGA

-639 LQVAN
+639 LQVAS

-657 EQLRSMVQS
+657 EQLRAMVQS

>member
-51 NRELAGVANLAP
+51 NRELAGVVNLTP

-94 AAAQAVDQSLQ
+94 AAAQAVAQSLQ
-105 AFADTSQNNPSFEV
+105 AFADTRQNNPSFEV

-209 YSGLRFRLDLIIATL
+209 YSGLRFRLDLISATL

-325 ASLLLYL
+325 VSLLLYL

-342 HDTVGRVRDIAARV
+342 RDTVGRVRDIAARV
-356 NAQDLSQHIEIIGQ
+356 NAQDLSQHIEIVGQ

-380 NITLETLRTLM
+380 NVTLETLRTLM
-391 QRVRENGVTVV
+391 LRVRENGVTVV
-402 ESATEIEDR
+402 ESATEIEAR

-456 AQQVVGQGEAVVD
+456 AQNVVGQGEDVVE

-474 IDHINREVLRTAESI
+474 IDHINREVLRTADTI

-538 DEVRSLASRT
+538 DEVRSLANRT

-557 MIEQLQSGARASVN
+557 MIEQLQSGARASVT
-571 AMSAASREAQEGVG
+571 AMSAASHEAQEGVG
-585 LAQEAQHAFGA
+585 LAQEAKQAFGA

-657 EQLRSMVQS
+657 EQLRAMVQS

>member
-28 MLLPLAYSMTNLLGR
+28 MLLPLAYSMANLLGR
-43 LQDDNVQA
+43 LQDDSEQA
-51 NRELAGVANLAP
+51 NRELAGVINLAP
-63 VPAIEQALLTH
+63 LPAIEQALLTH

-94 AAAQAVDQSLQ
+94 AAAQAVEQSLQ
-105 AFADTSQNNPSFEV
+105 AFADTRQNNPSFDALK
-119 IQQGWAALQS
+119 QGWGALQS
-129 EAGKLEVEQSNLR
+129 EVGKLEVEQSNLR
-142 HDKLLTEVRHL
+142 HDKLLTGVRHL

-209 YSGLRFRLDLIIATL
+209 YSGLRFRLDLINATL

-246 QQTDALIQL
+246 QQTDALMQL

-283 GDKMDEAITA
+283 GDNMDGAITA
-293 LAGQVRQR
+293 LASHVRQR

-314 RHFWWVTAPLT
+314 RHFWWVTGPLT

-342 HDTVGRVRDIAARV
+342 RETVGRVRDIAARV
-356 NAQDLSQHIEIIGQ
+356 NARDLSQQIEIVGQ

-380 NITLETLRTLM
+380 NVTLETLRTLM
-391 QRVRENGVTVV
+391 LRVRENGVTVV
-402 ESATEIEDR
+402 ESATEIEAR

-456 AQQVVGQGEAVVD
+456 AQNVVGQGEDVVE

-474 IDHINREVLRTAESI
+474 IDHINREVLRTADTI

-501 VISVIRGIA
+501 VISVIRSIA

-538 DEVRSLASRT
+538 DEVRSLANRT

-557 MIEQLQSGARASVN
+557 MIEQLQSGARASVT
-571 AMSAASREAQEGVG
+571 AMSAASHEAQEGVG
-585 LAQEAQHAFGA
+585 LAQEAKQAFGA

-657 EQLRSMVQS
+657 EQLRAMVLS

>member
-28 MLLPLAYSMTNLLGR
+28 MLLPLAYSMANLLGR
-43 LQDDNVQA
+43 LQDDNAQA
-51 NRELAGVANLAP
+51 NRELAGVANLTP

-94 AAAQAVDQSLQ
+94 AAAQIVAQSLQ
-105 AFADTSQNNPSFEV
+105 AFADTRQNNPSFEV
-119 IQQGWAALQS
+119 IQQGWAALLS

-209 YSGLRFRLDLIIATL
+209 YSGLRFRLDLISATL

-308 RLAANQ
+308 RLTANQ

-342 HDTVGRVRDIAARV
+342 RDTVGRVRDIAARV
-356 NAQDLSQHIEIIGQ
+356 NAQDLSQHIEIVGQ

-380 NITLETLRTLM
+380 NVTLETLRTLM
-391 QRVRENGVTVV
+391 LRVRENGVTVV
-402 ESATEIEDR
+402 ESATEIEAR

-456 AQQVVGQGEAVVD
+456 AQNVVGQGEDVVE
-469 RTIKA
+469 RTIRA
-474 IDHINREVLRTAESI
+474 IDHINREVLRTADTI

-501 VISVIRGIA
+501 VISVIRSIA

-538 DEVRSLASRT
+538 DEVRSLANRT

-557 MIEQLQSGARASVN
+557 MIEQLQSGARASVT
-571 AMSAASREAQEGVG
+571 AMSAASHEAQEGVG
-585 LAQEAQHAFGA
+585 LAQEAKQAFGA

-657 EQLRSMVQS
+657 EQLRAMVQS

>member
-43 LQDDNVQA
+43 LQDDNAQA
-51 NRELAGVANLAP
+51 NRELAGVVNLAP
-63 VPAIEQALLTH
+63 IPAIEQALLTH
-74 RNLVTR
+74 RNLMTR
-80 HAYEVDPVGDDQVK
+80 HAYEVDPVGDDQLK
-94 AAAQAVDQSLQ
+94 TAAQAVELSLQ
-105 AFADTSQNNPSFEV
+105 AFADTRQNNPSFEV

-129 EAGKLEVEQSNLR
+129 DAGKLEVEQSNLR

-153 YKHITASSSL
+153 YKHITAASSL

-209 YSGLRFRLDLIIATL
+209 YSGLRFRLDLISATL

-246 QQTDALIQL
+246 QQTDALMQL

-293 LAGQVRQR
+293 LAGHVRQR
-301 LEADLHQ
+301 LEADLRQ

-342 HDTVGRVRDIAARV
+342 RETVARVRDIAARV
-356 NAQDLSQHIEIIGQ
+356 NAQDLSQHIEIVGQ

-380 NITLETLRTLM
+380 NVTLETLRTLM
-391 QRVRENGVTVV
+391 LRVRENGVTVV
-402 ESATEIEDR
+402 ESATEIEAR

-456 AQQVVGQGEAVVD
+456 AQNVVGQGEDVVE

-474 IDHINREVLRTAESI
+474 IDHINREVLRTAETI

-538 DEVRSLASRT
+538 DEVRSLANRT

-557 MIEQLQSGARASVN
+557 MIEQLQSGARASVT
-571 AMSAASREAQEGVG
+571 AMSAASHEAQEGVG
-585 LAQEAQHAFGA
+585 LAQEAQQAFGA

-657 EQLRSMVQS
+657 EQLRAMVQS

>member
-28 MLLPLAYSMTNLLGR
+28 MLLPLAYSMANLLGR
-43 LQDDNVQA
+43 LQDDNEQA
-51 NRELAGVANLAP
+51 RKELAGVINLAP

-74 RNLVTR
+74 RNLVTQ
-80 HAYEVDPVGDDQVK
+80 HAYEQNPAGEDKVK
-94 AAAQAVDQSLQ
+94 AAAQAVEDSLR
-105 AFADTSQNNPSFEV
+105 AFADTRQENPAFDALK
-119 IQQGWAALQS
+119 QGWAALQS
-129 EAGKLEVEQSNLR
+129 EGSKLEVDQSNLR

-153 YKHITASSSL
+153 YKNITAASSL

-172 YMVILASERLPQ
+172 YMVILTSERLPQ

-209 YSGLRFRLDLIIATL
+209 YSGLRFRLDLINATL

-246 QQTDALIQL
+246 QQTDALLQQ
-255 VRQGVET
+255 VRQGVDT

-268 KDQLVQLSTKEVQAL
+268 KDQLVQLSTKEVLVL
-283 GDKMDEAITA
+283 GDGLDDTITK

-308 RLAANQ
+308 RMATNQ
-314 RHFWWVTAPLT
+314 LHFWWVTAPLT
-325 ASLLLYL
+325 AILLLYI

-342 HDTVGRVRDIAARV
+342 RDTVGRVREIAARV
-356 NAQDLSQHIEIIGQ
+356 NAQDLSQHIEIVGQ

-391 QRVRENGVTVV
+391 RRVRENGVTVV
-402 ESATEIEDR
+402 ESATGIEDR
-411 TCRSQEVIADQQG
+411 TCRSQEVIAAQQG

-538 DEVRSLASRT
+538 DEVRSLANRT

-557 MIEQLQSGARASVN
+557 MIEQLQSGARASVT
-571 AMSAASREAQEGVG
+571 AMSAASHEAQEGVG
-585 LAQEAQHAFGA
+585 LAQEAKQAFGA

-606 TNAIIASAIEQQG
+606 TNAIIASAIDQQG

-657 EQLRSMVQS
+657 EQLRAMVQS

>member
-28 MLLPLAYSMTNLLGR
+28 MLLPLAYSMANLLGR
-43 LQDDNVQA
+43 LQDDNIQA

-105 AFADTSQNNPSFEV
+105 AFADTRQNNPSFEV

-209 YSGLRFRLDLIIATL
+209 YSGLRFRLDLISATL

-293 LAGQVRQR
+293 LAGEVRQR

-325 ASLLLYL
+325 VSLLLYL

-342 HDTVGRVRDIAARV
+342 RETVGRVRDIAARV
-356 NAQDLSQHIEIIGQ
+356 NAQDLSQHIEIVGQ

-380 NITLETLRTLM
+380 NVTLETLRTLM
-391 QRVRENGVTVV
+391 RRVRENGVTVV
-402 ESATEIEDR
+402 ESATEIEAR

-456 AQQVVGQGEAVVD
+456 AQNVVGQGEDVVE

-474 IDHINREVLRTAESI
+474 IDHINREVLRTADTI

-538 DEVRSLASRT
+538 DEVRSLANRT

-557 MIEQLQSGARASVN
+557 MIEQLQSGARASVT
-571 AMSAASREAQEGVG
+571 AMSAASHEAQEGVG
-585 LAQEAQHAFGA
+585 LAQEAKQAFGA

-657 EQLRSMVQS
+657 EQLRAMVQS

>member
-43 LQDDNVQA
+43 LQDDNAQA
-51 NRELAGVANLAP
+51 NRELAGVVNLAP
-63 VPAIEQALLTH
+63 IPAIEQTLLTH
-74 RNLVTR
+74 RNLMTR
-80 HAYEVDPVGDDQVK
+80 HAYEVDPVGDDQLK
-94 AAAQAVDQSLQ
+94 AAAQAVELSLQ
-105 AFADTSQNNPSFEV
+105 AFADTRQNNPSFEV

-153 YKHITASSSL
+153 YKHITAASSL

-209 YSGLRFRLDLIIATL
+209 YSGLRFRLDLISATL

-246 QQTDALIQL
+246 QQTDALMQL

-293 LAGQVRQR
+293 LAGHVRQR
-301 LEADLHQ
+301 LEADLRQ

-342 HDTVGRVRDIAARV
+342 RETVARVRDIAARV
-356 NAQDLSQHIEIIGQ
+356 NAQDLSQHIEIVGQ

-380 NITLETLRTLM
+380 NVTLETLRTLM
-391 QRVRENGVTVV
+391 LRVRENGVTVV
-402 ESATEIEDR
+402 ESATEIEAR

-456 AQQVVGQGEAVVD
+456 AQNVVGQGEDVVE

-474 IDHINREVLRTAESI
+474 IDHINREVLRTAETI

-538 DEVRSLASRT
+538 DEVRSLANRT

-557 MIEQLQSGARASVN
+557 MIEQLQSGARASVT
-571 AMSAASREAQEGVG
+571 AMSAASHEAQEGVG
-585 LAQEAQHAFGA
+585 LAQEAQQAFGA

-657 EQLRSMVQS
+657 EQLRAMVQS

>member
-43 LQDDNVQA
+43 LQDDNAQA
-51 NRELAGVANLAP
+51 NRELAGVVNLAP

-80 HAYEVDPVGDDQVK
+80 HAYEVDPVAEDQVK
-94 AAAQAVDQSLQ
+94 AAAQAVEQSLQ
-105 AFADTSQNNPSFEV
+105 AFADTRQNNPSFEV

-129 EAGKLEVEQSNLR
+129 EASKLEVEQSNLR

-153 YKHITASSSL
+153 YKHITAASSL

-209 YSGLRFRLDLIIATL
+209 YSGLRFRLDLISATL

-308 RLAANQ
+308 RLTANQ

-342 HDTVGRVRDIAARV
+342 RETVGRVRDIAARV
-356 NAQDLSQHIEIIGQ
+356 NAQDLSQHIEIVGQ

-380 NITLETLRTLM
+380 NVTLETLRTLM
-391 QRVRENGVTVV
+391 LRVRENGVTVV
-402 ESATEIEDR
+402 ESATEIEAR

-456 AQQVVGQGEAVVD
+456 AQNVVGQGEDVVE

-474 IDHINREVLRTAESI
+474 IDHINREVLRTADTI

-538 DEVRSLASRT
+538 DEVRSLANRT

-557 MIEQLQSGARASVN
+557 MIEQLQSGARASVT
-571 AMSAASREAQEGVG
+571 AMSAASHEAQEGVG
-585 LAQEAQHAFGA
+585 LAQEAKQAFGA

-657 EQLRSMVQS
+657 EQLRAMVQS
-666 FVL
+666 FLL